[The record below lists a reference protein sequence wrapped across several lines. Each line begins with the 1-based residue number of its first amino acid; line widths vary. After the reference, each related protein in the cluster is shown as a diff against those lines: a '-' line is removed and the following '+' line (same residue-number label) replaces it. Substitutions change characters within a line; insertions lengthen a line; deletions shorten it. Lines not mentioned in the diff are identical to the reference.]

1 MPPNYFSSKN
11 LANYL
16 AFFLPKVRPH
26 DIATTAGRWEPT
38 PLQGVLHE
46 LLDKLVLEFPWV
58 LTPRS

>member
-26 DIATTAGRWEPT
+26 GPLTALLKFSTLIKQP
-38 PLQGVLHE
+38 E
-46 LLDKLVLEFPWV
+46 LGALRRACP
-58 LTPRS
+58 